1 MRTLDEHTRTTGLS
15 KDPATVAQSSL
26 SAQNRP
32 RGDGPDLFF
41 QILANLALSPEPAL
55 ALIRAPAPPPPTRRE
70 AYSEA
75 DTRAPNH
82 DTAAEYA
89 AAEEALGHDARGS
102 YLAMLHVLDE
112 GLALPRPAP
121 APVEPPAADAPE
133 PEVRGPDRGSDDRG
147 SGDGDDGDGPAMA
160 TISTAIHSYPGVD
173 FPYFLIELHR
183 PATIGGHYVAA

>member
-15 KDPATVAQSSL
+15 KDPATVAQ
-26 SAQNRP
+26 NRP
-32 RGDGPDLFF
+32 RGDDPDLFF
-41 QILANLALSPEPAL
+41 QILANL

-89 AAEEALGHDARGS
+89 AAEEALGHDARWS

-133 PEVRGPDRGSDDRG
+133 PEVRGPDRGSGDRG